1 MDYFVRHSTGVN
13 GKYIKGVG
21 VGVGQI
27 KVPVSWGNLFP
38 DESRDFMMMWGKRKP
53 GRKYVMG
60 GKKGIE

>member
-38 DESRDFMMMWGKRKP
+38 DERDFMMMWGKTETLP
-53 GRKYVMG
+53 QICYV

>member
-13 GKYIKGVG
+13 GKYIRG

-38 DESRDFMMMWGKRKP
+38 DEISR
-53 GRKYVMG
+53 
-60 GKKGIE
+60 